1 MVTLVKGMSLHGS
14 FLVNDFK
21 RHAVFCVVCFAL
33 VEKPWII
40 CFLQLLLRR
49 MLGLSIA
56 AMYVCTEAQL
66 QQKKEFFPPLC
77 QLFSW
82 PQFIVHV
89 RIYIPHQRT
98 RANSAKYYLVNDQRE
113 TTSSF
118 FASATAKNKSAI
130 SSEYTVKSNVNDP
143 VY

>member
-1 MVTLVKGMSLHGS
+1 MYYELLFKKCFHKCYTSKTGGILGAKKSKRALSLHGS

-56 AMYVCTEAQL
+56 AMYVL
-66 QQKKEFFPPLC
+66 KLNYYNKK
-77 QLFSW
+77 
-82 PQFIVHV
+82 
-89 RIYIPHQRT
+89 
-98 RANSAKYYLVNDQRE
+98 K
-113 TTSSF
+113 SF
-118 FASATAKNKSAI
+118 FRPYANYFHGLSLLCMFAFTFRIREQEQILLNTI
-130 SSEYTVKSNVNDP
+130 
-143 VY
+143 

>member
-56 AMYVCTEAQL
+56 AMYVL
-66 QQKKEFFPPLC
+66 KLNYYNKKKSFFRPYANYFHGLSLLC
-77 QLFSW
+77 MFA
-82 PQFIVHV
+82 FTF
-89 RIYIPHQRT
+89 RIREQEQILLNTIQSMT
-98 RANSAKYYLVNDQRE
+98 SAKQQAL
-113 TTSSF
+113 F
-118 FASATAKNKSAI
+118 FAST
-130 SSEYTVKSNVNDP
+130 TVAHTNENAFLQCFHGP
-143 VY
+143 FGF